1 MCLDASRHRANE
13 RTGWTMIRIED
24 YPYPCGL
31 DLLARW
37 QAGAPDSK
45 REMTGI
51 FDAAIAGEF
60 DANFTVLAPP
70 DEVHSTASVH
80 MLALAVLH
88 DLYGVESW
96 DYYNTD
102 PYRYV
107 RANLA
112 VTRLVGANKFYITWA
127 LYAFTCE
134 PLGQKMMYPDKFPP
148 GADPDVTL
156 INRDNWHMLE
166 TPDFTTGVPK
176 AIDDILRATEE
187 LAGVP
192 PQLQISA
199 PYSLAADIYGQEPL
213 LADVVNDPDNVNAL
227 LDHLGDKV
235 LGPWMD
241 HHIETF
247 PNGWIELSDAS
258 GSPFFI
264 GPENCKNMSI
274 RAIRHMLRDKPYA
287 ERVFDNNYRGDFVT
301 QVKKKARTSRRRVAS
316 KANVSDRAKS
326 AEGANDGHLRLM
338 ELTEAKVSVN
348 PVFIMRLE
356 SDKVDISF
364 YEQQAIERNLPLT
377 SGIGSPE
384 IDRNSIEDL
393 DAKKA
398 EMRHMAGSHVAA
410 IKRVCEAIDLP
421 EDNHV
426 GGPKTSTRNLSSN
439 WSRLSWTKS
448 TNARRLS
455 DGHDRLLP
463 RTGQTPAR
471 PCRRLGGVDVHRV

>member
-1 MCLDASRHRANE
+1 
-13 RTGWTMIRIED
+13 MIKIENYA
-24 YPYPCGL
+24 YPSGL
-31 DLLARW
+31 DLLTRW
-37 QAGAPDSK
+37 QAGEPDAK
-45 REMTGI
+45 REMTDI
-51 FDAAIAGEF
+51 FEAAIAGEF
-60 DANFTVLAPP
+60 DANFAVLAPP

-88 DLYGVESW
+88 DLYGNESW

-112 VTRLVGANKFYITWA
+112 VTRLLGINKFYITWA

-148 GADPDVTL
+148 GADPDTVL
-156 INRDNWHMLE
+156 ITKDNWPQLE
-166 TPDFTTGVPK
+166 TPDFTIGVPK
-176 AIDDILRATEE
+176 AIDDIMRVTEE
-187 LAGVP
+187 LTGMP
-192 PQLQISA
+192 PLLQISA

-241 HHIETF
+241 HHMEVF
-247 PNGWIELSDAS
+247 PNGWVELSDAS

-274 RAIRHMLRDKPYA
+274 RSIRHMLRDKPYA
-287 ERVFDNNYRGDFVT
+287 DRVFDNNYRGDFVAE
-301 QVKKKARTSRRRVAS
+301 VKRKRRASRR
-316 KANVSDRAKS
+316 KI
-326 AEGANDGHLRLM
+326 AEGANTDSGSLLD
-338 ELTEAKVSVN
+338 LTDAKVSVN

-356 SDKVDISF
+356 ADNVNISF
-364 YEQQAIERNLPLT
+364 YEEQAIQRNLPLT

-393 DAKKA
+393 DAAKVEFA
-398 EMRHMAGSHVAA
+398 EKTRSFVDA
-410 IKRVCEAIDLP
+410 IKRVCETIDLP
-421 EDNHV
+421 ADNHV
-426 GGPKTSTRNLSSN
+426 GAPWPSHVYFEDVNGQSQFGLIEIILNEINNCAPFE
-439 WSRLSWTKS
+439 
-448 TNARRLS
+448 RR
-455 DGHDRLLP
+455 
-463 RTGQTPAR
+463 A
-471 PCRRLGGVDVHRV
+471 

>member
-1 MCLDASRHRANE
+1 
-13 RTGWTMIRIED
+13 MIKIENYA
-24 YPYPCGL
+24 YPSGL
-31 DLLARW
+31 DLLTRW
-37 QAGAPDSK
+37 QAGEPDAK
-45 REMTGI
+45 REMTDI
-51 FDAAIAGEF
+51 FEAAIAGEF
-60 DANFTVLAPP
+60 DANFAVLAPP

-88 DLYGVESW
+88 DLYGNESW

-112 VTRLVGANKFYITWA
+112 VTRLLGINKFYITWA

-148 GADPDVTL
+148 GADPDTVL
-156 INRDNWHMLE
+156 ITKDNWPQLE
-166 TPDFTTGVPK
+166 TPDFTIGVPK
-176 AIDDILRATEE
+176 AIDDIMRVTEE
-187 LAGVP
+187 LTGMP
-192 PQLQISA
+192 PLLQISA

-241 HHIETF
+241 HHMEVF
-247 PNGWIELSDAS
+247 PNGWVELSDAS

-274 RAIRHMLRDKPYA
+274 RSIRHMLRDKPYA
-287 ERVFDNNYRGDFVT
+287 DRVFDNNYRGDFVAE
-301 QVKKKARTSRRRVAS
+301 VKKKGRTSRRKIPESV
-316 KANVSDRAKS
+316 NVDRGS
-326 AEGANDGHLRLM
+326 LLD
-338 ELTEAKVSVN
+338 LTDAKVSVN

-356 SDKVDISF
+356 ADKVNISF
-364 YEQQAIERNLPLT
+364 YEEQAIQRNLPLT

-393 DAKKA
+393 DAAKVEFA
-398 EMRHMAGSHVAA
+398 EKTRSFVDA
-410 IKRVCEAIDLP
+410 IKRVCETIDLP
-421 EDNHV
+421 ADNHV
-426 GGPKTSTRNLSSN
+426 GAPWPSHVYFEDVNGQSQFGLIEIILNEINNCAPFE
-439 WSRLSWTKS
+439 
-448 TNARRLS
+448 RR
-455 DGHDRLLP
+455 
-463 RTGQTPAR
+463 A
-471 PCRRLGGVDVHRV
+471 

>member
-1 MCLDASRHRANE
+1 
-13 RTGWTMIRIED
+13 
-24 YPYPCGL
+24 
-31 DLLARW
+31 
-37 QAGAPDSK
+37 
-45 REMTGI
+45 
-51 FDAAIAGEF
+51 
-60 DANFTVLAPP
+60 
-70 DEVHSTASVH
+70 

-134 PLGQKMMYPDKFPP
+134 PLGQKMKYPDKFPP

-426 GGPKTSTRNLSSN
+426 GGPWPSHIYFEDV
-439 WSRLSWTKS
+439 
-448 TNARRLS
+448 NAQSQFELVEIILDEVYKCAPFERR
-455 DGHDRLLP
+455 
-463 RTGQTPAR
+463 A
-471 PCRRLGGVDVHRV
+471 